1 MSHEVYLKWVIE
13 ICIIFSEVN
22 LASGQHEGVATQ

>member
-1 MSHEVYLKWVIE
+1 MNHEVYLKWVIE

-22 LASGQHEGVATQ
+22 LAPGQHEG